1 MAFSHPWRH
10 APHYASRVD
19 IDALIA
25 ALGGRYDAEEVE
37 VIRRFHQSYYGRTV
51 PDEQLIEET
60 RLALA
65 RWRHHPMVMR
75 ERKQL
80 MQLHLCAEDIMAAE
94 KAGDTDA
101 VAETALWMARIIKS
115 LVAEGVM
122 PDGVEY
128 EQNFPD

>member
-1 MAFSHPWRH
+1 
-10 APHYASRVD
+10 VD